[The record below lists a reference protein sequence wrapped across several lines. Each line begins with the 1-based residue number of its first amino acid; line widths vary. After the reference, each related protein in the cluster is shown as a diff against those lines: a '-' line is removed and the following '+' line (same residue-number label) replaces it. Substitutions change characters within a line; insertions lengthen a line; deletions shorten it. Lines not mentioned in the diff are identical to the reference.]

1 MSKEAQ
7 MDKLEANEKI
17 ENILFVA
24 ALLVAGVAIPLT
36 GGTSSP
42 FLYLGA
48 ILFPA
53 LWILKYKQP
62 RQLYITSVNLGKSV
76 LWGVLA
82 GLGLTLL
89 RIAVAQVFPPLL
101 EPARMLTAHA
111 AEMFNMQTIPLYVF
125 LVLVVPGAIMHGL
138 FYWGFIQSRILKYS
152 KILIVLP
159 GLLFAVAHIHEG
171 SISIIHAFVV
181 GLIASLLLQKT
192 KNIAAPISIEVTR
205 LFTVVILIQFGI
217 I

>member
-1 MSKEAQ
+1 MKNIKHE
-7 MDKLEANEKI
+7 KKINGKI
-17 ENILFVA
+17 ENILLVT
-24 ALLVAGVAIPLT
+24 ALLVAVIIIPLT
-36 GGTSSP
+36 GGTKSL

-48 ILFPA
+48 ILFPS

-62 RQLYITSVNLGKSV
+62 RQLYITTENLGKSV

-82 GLGLTLL
+82 GLGLTLV
-89 RIAVAQVFPPLL
+89 RIGVAQVFPPLL

-111 AEMFNMQTIPLYVF
+111 AEMFHVQTIPLYIFLMLVF
-125 LVLVVPGAIMHGL
+125 PGAILHGL
-138 FYWGFIQSRILKYS
+138 FYWSFIQSRVLKYS

-159 GLLFAVAHIHEG
+159 ALLFAVAHIHEG

-205 LFTVVILIQFGI
+205 LFTVVILIQLGI